1 MPVPV
6 LRRTT
11 HDPAIVAIECRCG
24 EILTSSTDEGLAA
37 QLAVHW
43 RRDDWA
49 TDEPSA
55 GDLSLARRAVALH
68 AFEIDE
74 SELDG

>member
-1 MPVPV
+1 MAIPV

-49 TDEPSA
+49 TDQPSA
-55 GDLSLARRAVALH
+55 GDLRIAQRWVAAH

-74 SELDG
+74 SELGG